1 MESQKIGFIV
11 SGKYRGTK
19 PQVNNRLYTA
29 LNVNIKAM
37 NTVKKMTL
45 RFKALSIS
53 FSSFSLFSSRLDKIK
68 ASLVP

>member
-11 SGKYRGTK
+11 SGKYLGTK
-19 PQVNNRLYTA
+19 PQVNKRLYTA
-29 LNVNIKAM
+29 LNVNINAM

-45 RFKALSIS
+45 RFKAFSIS